1 MEVGGWLRS
10 LGLGQYEELAHLARA
25 GVVKPVHVRSL
36 PAHAI
41 RSRIVEQ
48 ETVRPAG
55 DLGKPDP
62 WSGGRIRLPGA
73 QPPPSSIRLLEQAR
87 GSLVSV
93 AIA

>member
-1 MEVGGWLRS
+1 MDVGGWLRS

-48 ETVRPAG
+48 ENCSA
-55 DLGKPDP
+55 
-62 WSGGRIRLPGA
+62 SG
-73 QPPPSSIRLLEQAR
+73 
-87 GSLVSV
+87 
-93 AIA
+93 

>member
-41 RSRIVEQ
+41 RS
-48 ETVRPAG
+48 
-55 DLGKPDP
+55 
-62 WSGGRIRLPGA
+62 
-73 QPPPSSIRLLEQAR
+73 
-87 GSLVSV
+87 
-93 AIA
+93 